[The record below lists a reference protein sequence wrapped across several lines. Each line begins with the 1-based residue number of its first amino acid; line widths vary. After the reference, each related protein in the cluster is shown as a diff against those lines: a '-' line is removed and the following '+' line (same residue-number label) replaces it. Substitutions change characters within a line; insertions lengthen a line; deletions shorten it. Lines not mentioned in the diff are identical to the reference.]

1 MGCFG
6 WLVGW
11 LAGWF
16 AVNVSVT
23 GLVVSQ
29 HTNECVHLRA
39 LLLQY

>member
-1 MGCFG
+1 VGLNGLFWLVG

-23 GLVVSQ
+23 GAGC
-29 HTNECVHLRA
+29 EPA
-39 LLLQY
+39 YE